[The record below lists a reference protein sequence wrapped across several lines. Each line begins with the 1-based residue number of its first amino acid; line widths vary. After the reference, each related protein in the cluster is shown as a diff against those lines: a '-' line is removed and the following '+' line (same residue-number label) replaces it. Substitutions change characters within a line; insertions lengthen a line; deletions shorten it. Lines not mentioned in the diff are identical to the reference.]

1 MRESE
6 ARLILLPQLPAASS
20 SACAT
25 CGLLKETMRRA
36 ARRGRV
42 SVRDEGVSGRLT
54 RLDLQD
60 LVAARPVEALQ
71 DSSHMRLVNGENSRL
86 CKLDAPSPLTP
97 EVAVITQAQTHPNPP
112 AGRCDVDVHVHMH
125 ATRVG

>member
-60 LVAARPVEALQ
+60 RVAARPVEALQ
-71 DSSHMRLVNGENSRL
+71 DNIRLVPKPGEAL
-86 CKLDAPSPLTP
+86 HAPKY
-97 EVAVITQAQTHPNPP
+97 
-112 AGRCDVDVHVHMH
+112 
-125 ATRVG
+125 

>member
-1 MRESE
+1 M
-6 ARLILLPQLPAASS
+6 
-20 SACAT
+20 
-25 CGLLKETMRRA
+25 
-36 ARRGRV
+36 
-42 SVRDEGVSGRLT
+42 RDEGVSGRLT

-97 EVAVITQAQTHPNPP
+97 EVAVITLAQTHLQMRR
-112 AGRCDVDVHVHMH
+112 RCACAYARNTRGITLSH
-125 ATRVG
+125 ALGNGENS